1 MLKPVSWLGDSRK
14 VVRKFSRLGRRQAG
28 RELFRLQAGAD
39 PLDWKPMRAVGA
51 GACEI
56 RVHAENEY
64 RVIYVAKFA
73 EAVYVLHAFTK
84 KTQAT
89 SLYDVRLAKQRY
101 QEMEQVRKAK

>member
-1 MLKPVSWLGDSRK
+1 MLKTVAWLGDSRK
-14 VVRKFSRLGRRQAG
+14 VVRKFSGFGRRQMG

-39 PLDWKPMRAVGA
+39 PLDWKPMRAIGA

-56 RVHAENEY
+56 RVHSENEY

-73 EAVYVLHAFTK
+73 AVVYVLHAFTK

-89 SLYDVRLAKQRY
+89 SLHDVRLAKQRY
-101 QEMEQVRKAK
+101 GEMEQLRKMK